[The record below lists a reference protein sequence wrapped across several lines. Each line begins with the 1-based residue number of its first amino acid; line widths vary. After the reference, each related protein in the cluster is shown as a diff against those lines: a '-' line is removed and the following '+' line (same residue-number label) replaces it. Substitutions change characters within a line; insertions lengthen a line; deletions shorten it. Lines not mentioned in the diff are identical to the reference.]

1 MPLRIGLDLD
11 GVLADMDGELVRQA
25 GLLFGE
31 SIARRLVRA
40 ATGAAP
46 QPASSTPASDASASP
61 VSEAPD
67 FEAPDS
73 DAPTSP
79 ASDTPASP
87 ASSASDTPVASEYDA
102 PASGDTF
109 DSEPSFPSL
118 HLTTRQRRRLWH
130 HVATI
135 DNFWETLKEIEPG
148 SIARLAALATDRRWE
163 TIFLTK
169 RPGSGGSTA
178 QVQTQRWLESKGFRL
193 PSVYV
198 VQGSRGRIAAAL
210 ALDFVIDDTPENCL
224 DVVVDSRARAILVWR
239 RDEKQL
245 PSAARRLGIGVVKSV
260 DDCLKILAQVDA
272 QSTDRPTVRDRVM
285 RLLGFK

>member
-11 GVLADMDGELVRQA
+11 GVLADMDSELIRQT
-25 GLLFGE
+25 GLLFGP
-31 SIARRLVRA
+31 SIARRVVRA
-40 ATGAAP
+40 AT
-46 QPASSTPASDASASP
+46 SHTPASRASDMPASHASDTSGSP
-61 VSEAPD
+61 VSSG
-67 FEAPDS
+67 F
-73 DAPTSP
+73 
-79 ASDTPASP
+79 
-87 ASSASDTPVASEYDA
+87 DTPVSPGYDAPVEYDA
-102 PASGDTF
+102 PASGGAV
-109 DSEPSFPSL
+109 DSDPSFPAL

-130 HVATI
+130 HIATI

-148 SIARLAALATDRRWE
+148 SIARLAALAADRRGG
-163 TIFLTK
+163 TIFLT
-169 RPGSGGSTA
+169 RRRASAGSTS
-178 QVQTQRWLESKGFRL
+178 QVQTQRLLESKGFRL

-239 RDEKQL
+239 QDEKQL

-272 QSTDRPTVRDRVM
+272 QATDRPKVMDRVM
-285 RLLGFK
+285 RLLGLKDRDLKGEALGEL